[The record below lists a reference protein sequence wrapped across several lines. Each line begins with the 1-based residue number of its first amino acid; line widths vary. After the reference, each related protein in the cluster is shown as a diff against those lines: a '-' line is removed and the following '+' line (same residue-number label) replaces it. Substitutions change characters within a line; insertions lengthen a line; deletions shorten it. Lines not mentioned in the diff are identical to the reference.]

1 MDRYIKNM
9 TFSDFQ
15 TVMIKLVMLVLVGLC
30 VISCKSGT
38 GELQPVSGGL
48 TSVKVNI
55 SETLFEGVTAIGS
68 GNKASS
74 LRGGGHI
81 KGHGG
86 IQKSTVAFNSEFDLV
101 MELSAEAPVANRLGA
116 SASGAKRAATETNV
130 LKPGVRYKV
139 VAYDNAGKYV
149 LERNYVRGQENTVT
163 DFLLDG
169 GQTYTFVTYSINST
183 STLPDVT
190 FTDNSNKTLSG
201 SSVSVNGNLD
211 FLYSSKSQTLLS
223 GVSNDLN
230 VVLKHKFSQITTTI
244 DATATG
250 FNITGV
256 TSVIGPHIPNA
267 SIALSTGVISRS
279 GSEGNVNVT
288 FPTLGG
294 ATAVGLPNIIN
305 AASNVVT
312 RYTIGS
318 ITVGPLTQTNIN
330 AFTDLSITPGVK
342 YNMKI
347 NIIPKDRFLTHAGQS
362 AVLINGQIWMR
373 HNLGANT
380 ALNPDQ
386 NPSVAGLHG
395 NYYQWGRNVSV
406 AAGSAS
412 TVNGNW
418 SGNTVLPNNSWNGG
432 TEAAPVKTSTDPCPA
447 GYGIPTATEYLALIS
462 NTTSSTIGSWG
473 EGQGNFSA
481 AKILTSKRK
490 NGVTITFPAQGYF
503 SVLGGS
509 TPPYTATSV
518 NDRGNWG
525 IMHTSTVQSV
535 RTLMFAF
542 FTATSDS
549 NSALLGDNLASKFT
563 STPIR
568 CIARTT
574 LTNP

>member
-1 MDRYIKNM
+1 
-9 TFSDFQ
+9 
-15 TVMIKLVMLVLVGLC
+15 
-30 VISCKSGT
+30 
-38 GELQPVSGGL
+38 
-48 TSVKVNI
+48 
-55 SETLFEGVTAIGS
+55 
-68 GNKASS
+68 
-74 LRGGGHI
+74 
-81 KGHGG
+81 
-86 IQKSTVAFNSEFDLV
+86 
-101 MELSAEAPVANRLGA
+101 
-116 SASGAKRAATETNV
+116 
-130 LKPGVRYKV
+130 
-139 VAYDNAGKYV
+139 
-149 LERNYVRGQENTVT
+149 
-163 DFLLDG
+163 
-169 GQTYTFVTYSINST
+169 
-183 STLPDVT
+183 
-190 FTDNSNKTLSG
+190 
-201 SSVSVNGNLD
+201 
-211 FLYSSKSQTLLS
+211 
-223 GVSNDLN
+223 
-230 VVLKHKFSQITTTI
+230 
-244 DATATG
+244 
-250 FNITGV
+250 
-256 TSVIGPHIPNA
+256 
-267 SIALSTGVISRS
+267 
-279 GSEGNVNVT
+279 
-288 FPTLGG
+288 
-294 ATAVGLPNIIN
+294 
-305 AASNVVT
+305 
-312 RYTIGS
+312 
-318 ITVGPLTQTNIN
+318 
-330 AFTDLSITPGVK
+330 
-342 YNMKI
+342 
-347 NIIPKDRFLTHAGQS
+347 
-362 AVLINGQIWMR
+362 MR

-386 NPSVAGLHG
+386 NPSVVGLHG